1 MTEPWIALVVLV
13 PVVGAVLALIAGRR
27 AAWVA
32 VPAAVASLAAS
43 AALVHQV
50 ATAGPIRY
58 AVGGWPVPLGIA
70 LRADGLAALM
80 IAAVAVVGTG
90 ATVYATRRAATGAPA
105 APPFHA
111 LWLFAWAGLAAL
123 ALSADLFNLYVT
135 LELITLAAVALIARS
150 GARGALIAALRYV
163 LYALVGSAAY
173 LVGVVLLY
181 AHTPTLDLARLGAA
195 LEPGPIAWTAFAF
208 ITAGLA
214 FKSALF
220 PLHGWLPA
228 AYAGAPSASAVVL
241 AALIGKA
248 SFYVLLRVWFD
259 VFAALP
265 PLAPGVVL
273 GVLGSAAIAWC
284 SALAIRERRL
294 RRVLA
299 YSGLGQI
306 GYLFLAFALATPAA
320 IAGAAYLVISHAAAK
335 AAMFMAVGDIE
346 RTIGSDDVGELA
358 GLARKLPVT
367 FFTLGLAGMTLL
379 GLPPS
384 GGFVAKWLL
393 VRASLETGQWWWAVV
408 LIAGGFLAA
417 AYVFR
422 IIRLA
427 FSPVSTSTELAPG
440 GTRADPTALALALL
454 SIVLGLVAA
463 APLALLGLEVP

>member
-1 MTEPWIALVVLV
+1 M
-13 PVVGAVLALIAGRR
+13 
-27 AAWVA
+27 
-32 VPAAVASLAAS
+32 
-43 AALVHQV
+43 
-50 ATAGPIRY
+50 
-58 AVGGWPVPLGIA
+58 
-70 LRADGLAALM
+70 
-80 IAAVAVVGTG
+80 
-90 ATVYATRRAATGAPA
+90 
-105 APPFHA
+105 
-111 LWLFAWAGLAAL
+111 
-123 ALSADLFNLYVT
+123 
-135 LELITLAAVALIARS
+135 
-150 GARGALIAALRYV
+150 

-320 IAGAAYLVISHAAAK
+320 IAGAAYLVISHAAARRRCSWRS
-335 AAMFMAVGDIE
+335 ATSSARSAP
-346 RTIGSDDVGELA
+346 TTSASSPGS
-358 GLARKLPVT
+358 
-367 FFTLGLAGMTLL
+367 
-379 GLPPS
+379 
-384 GGFVAKWLL
+384 
-393 VRASLETGQWWWAVV
+393 RASCRSRSSRSA
-408 LIAGGFLAA
+408 
-417 AYVFR
+417 
-422 IIRLA
+422 
-427 FSPVSTSTELAPG
+427 S
-440 GTRADPTALALALL
+440 RA
-454 SIVLGLVAA
+454 
-463 APLALLGLEVP
+463 